1 MAVRTADSARSAFPS
16 IALPFLV
23 AGVAYL
29 VILSVGAKL
38 LNDPDSYWHIVV
50 GRWIIDNG
58 TFPHADP
65 FSFTMRGAPW
75 IAKEWLSQILY
86 TFAFD
91 IAGWPAVAVLAATA
105 AAIALGLLARFLLDE
120 LSPLPVILLSAGAFL
135 LATPH
140 LLARPHVLAF
150 PVMVAFVGGLVRA
163 VDRGVP
169 PSFWLL
175 PLMTLWA
182 NLHGGFTFGLFLIGA
197 IALDAIVEAEEGTR
211 RRTAFLW
218 ARFAVLALIAAC
230 ITPYG
235 WESILVTQRILGL
248 GEALS
253 IIGEWRPADFSRLGG
268 LELALLAGIG
278 FALWRGFVLRPV
290 RVLILLGLIHMA
302 LSAERN
308 GELLGLLAPLFLA
321 APIAR
326 HFPSLAATDSGGPR
340 KLIAALTA
348 LLVIAGLMPA
358 TFALTRMDNFA
369 PARRITPA
377 AAVDALTRSGS
388 GPVLN
393 DYGFGGY
400 LVYSGVPPFIDGRTE
415 LYGGEFMAAHNR
427 AIMLQDFEGFL
438 ALLEKHH
445 IGATLLSPATPAVAL
460 LDRLPDWRR
469 LYSDDIAVVHIRET
483 QPPRPR

>member
-16 IALPFLV
+16 VVLPFLV

-50 GRWIIDNG
+50 GRWILDHG
-58 TFPHADP
+58 TFPHGDP

-91 IAGWPAVAVLAATA
+91 VAGWPGVAVLAAIA
-105 AAIALGLLARFLLDE
+105 AAVALGLLARFLLDE
-120 LSPLPVILLSAGAFL
+120 LSPLPVILLSAGAFM

-150 PVMVAFVGGLVRA
+150 PVMVAFVAGLVRA
-163 VDRGVP
+163 VDRSAP

-182 NLHGGFTFGLFLIGA
+182 NLHGGFTFGLFLIA
-197 IALDAIVEAEEGTR
+197 AVALDAIVEAEEGTR
-211 RRTAFLW
+211 RRTAFVW
-218 ARFAVLALIAAC
+218 ARFALLALIAAC

-253 IIGEWRPADFSRLGG
+253 IIGEWRPADFSNLPG
-268 LELALLAGIG
+268 LELALLAGVG
-278 FALWRGFVLRPV
+278 FAFWRGFVLRPV
-290 RVLILLGLIHMA
+290 RILILLGLIHMA

-321 APIAR
+321 APIAQ

-340 KLIAALTA
+340 RLIAALTA
-348 LLVIAGLMPA
+348 LLVVAGLTPA
-358 TFALTRMDNFA
+358 TFALSQRNDFA
-369 PARRITPA
+369 PARRVTPA
-377 AAVDALTRSGS
+377 AAVEALTRSGA

-400 LVYSGVPPFIDGRTE
+400 LVYSGIAPFIDGRTE
-415 LYGGEFMAAHNR
+415 LYGGEFMAAHHR

-438 ALLEKHH
+438 ALLEKHR
-445 IGATLLSPATPAVAL
+445 IDATLLSPAAPAIGL
-460 LDRLPDWRR
+460 LDRLPGWRR

-483 QPPRPR
+483 RTPAPR

>member
-16 IALPFLV
+16 VVLPFLV

-50 GRWIIDNG
+50 GRWILDTG
-58 TFPHADP
+58 TFPHSDP
-65 FSFTMRGAPW
+65 FSFTMHGAPW

-91 IAGWPAVAVLAATA
+91 LGGWAAIAGLAAIA
-105 AAIALGLLARFLLDE
+105 AAVALGLLARFLLDE
-120 LSPLPVILLSAGAFL
+120 LSPLPVTLLSAGAFML
-135 LATPH
+135 STPH

-150 PVMVAFVGGLVRA
+150 PVMVAWVAGLVRA

-182 NLHGGFTFGLFLIGA
+182 NLHGGFTFGLFLIA
-197 IALDAIVEAEEGTR
+197 AVALDAIVEAEDGIR
-211 RRTAFLW
+211 LRTAFVW

-235 WESILVTQRILGL
+235 WESILVTQRVLGL

-253 IIGEWRPADFSRLGG
+253 IIGEWRPADFSRLSG

-290 RVLILLGLIHMA
+290 RILILLGLIHMA

-321 APIAR
+321 APIAQ

-340 KLIAALTA
+340 KLIAALAA
-348 LLVIAGLMPA
+348 LLVIASLTPA
-358 TFALTRMDNFA
+358 TFALSQIDDFA

-377 AAVDALTRSGS
+377 AAVDALKRAGA

-400 LVYSGVPPFIDGRTE
+400 LVYSGVAPFIDGRTE
-415 LYGGEFMAAHNR
+415 LYGGEFMAAHHR
-427 AIMLQDFEGFL
+427 AITLQDFEGFL
-438 ALLEKHH
+438 ALLEKHR
-445 IGATLLSPATPAVAL
+445 IGATLLTPSTPAVAL
-460 LDRLPDWRR
+460 LDRLPGWRR
-469 LYSDDIAVVHIRET
+469 LYADDTAVVHIRDGRAVLP
-483 QPPRPR
+483 Q